1 MRAMITN
8 YRNATNFKPAAAA
21 AASAASAL
29 LPSLPIVICTEY

>member
-21 AASAASAL
+21 AASAL
-29 LPSLPIVICTEY
+29 LPSLPIVISTEY